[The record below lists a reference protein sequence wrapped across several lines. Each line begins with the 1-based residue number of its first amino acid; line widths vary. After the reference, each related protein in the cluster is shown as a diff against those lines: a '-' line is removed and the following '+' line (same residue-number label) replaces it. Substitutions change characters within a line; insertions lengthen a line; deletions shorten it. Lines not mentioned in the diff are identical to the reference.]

1 MPPIIPSDD
10 TFGLSVITAG
20 NNVWID
26 TDLLTKWRLR
36 DGKNVVEEFDSAKA
50 AYTAAEEYIKAKIAL
65 KGT

>member
-10 TFGLSVITAG
+10 TFWMSVIAAG

-26 TDLLTKWRLR
+26 SDLLTKWRLR

-50 AYTAAEEYIKAKIAL
+50 AYTAAEEYIKAKNAL
-65 KGT
+65 KGI